1 MTITK
6 PDMKDAIMIT
16 LEKPVLAALLVN
28 ATHEV
33 DMGEGRKATI
43 YYETDRLAH
52 MRRPDGVVISGDW
65 LLLDDGYAIE
75 WRGGPAA
82 TWSLNAAPGRIG
94 YVDAE
99 GNDRGTVTSIAF
111 GNSANLPG

>member
-1 MTITK
+1 
-6 PDMKDAIMIT
+6 MKGTIMIT

-28 ATHEV
+28 ATHEI
-33 DMGEGRKATI
+33 DMGQGRQATI

-52 MRRPDGVVISGDW
+52 MRRPDGVVMTGDW
-65 LLLDDGYAIE
+65 SLLDDGYAIE

-82 TWSLNAAPGRIG
+82 TWTLKATPGRIG

-99 GNDRGTVTSIAF
+99 GNDRGAVKSIAF